1 MSFPLGRDNCAARP
15 ARQNALDLMSQA
27 PASPARSRSLDWTN
41 VLFLGG
47 YHLLL
52 VILLPIYLIQADVS
66 ASLVWSTAGLWTLC
80 LLAITMGYHRLYA
93 HVTYKTHPMIE
104 AFLAFWGTVA
114 TQGSIFSWSH
124 DHRIHHRHV
133 DTDLDPYS
141 APKGFWHSHV
151 LWMLRKRPEINPRI
165 IQDLWKRP
173 TLQFQH
179 KHFGSLMVV
188 ANTLAWAA
196 VWAITGDPFGAFV
209 IGVLLRMFLVHHCTW
224 FINSLAHMWGSQ
236 PYSTEHTAVNNFILS
251 ILTFGEGYHNYHHTF
266 AGDYR
271 NGVRWWQFDPAK
283 IVIWTLSKIGLARDL
298 KKVNQL
304 TIKRRLV
311 AADRHLMMERLEEL
325 KHRIDVDSWSQ
336 RVEDAA
342 ASLTENL
349 IGLKTASDKLQRLKK
364 ETFDNVRTAKAA
376 KVGEMRAV
384 RDETIQQ
391 MRSVRDEKMAEMRT
405 ARDETIQQVR
415 DAGQET
421 LQQMRQRRDEELDLL
436 QQRIDELKAT
446 VSDEMD
452 AWKEMVHLLLE
463 TPESRLA
470 MIPVTA

>member
-1 MSFPLGRDNCAARP
+1 MP
-15 ARQNALDLMSQA
+15 QA
-27 PASPARSRSLDWTN
+27 TDAPARSWSLDWTN

-52 VILLPIYLIQADVS
+52 VILLPLYLIQYDVS
-66 ASLVWSTAGLWTLC
+66 ASLVWGTAGLWTLC

-93 HVTYKTHPMIE
+93 HVTYRTHPAIE
-104 AFLAFWGTVA
+104 AFLVFWGTVA
-114 TQGSIFSWSH
+114 TEGSIFSWSH

-151 LWMLRKRPEINPRI
+151 LWMLKKRPDINPRI

-173 TLQFQH
+173 ELQFQH

-188 ANTLAWAA
+188 ANLIAWAGL
-196 VWAITGDPFGAFV
+196 WAITGDPFGSFV

-236 PYSTEHTAVNNFILS
+236 PFSTEHTAVNNFILS

-283 IVIWTLSKIGLARDL
+283 IVIWTLSKIGLAHDL
-298 KKVNQL
+298 KRVNQL

-311 AADRHLMMERLEEL
+311 AADRHLMMERIEEL
-325 KHRIDVDSWSQ
+325 KHRIDVDAWSA
-336 RVEDAA
+336 RVEEAA
-342 ASLTENL
+342 ASLTTNL
-349 IGLKTASDKLQRLKK
+349 NGLKTASDKFQRMKSEKL
-364 ETFDNVRTAKAA
+364 D
-376 KVGEMRAV
+376 
-384 RDETIQQ
+384 Q
-391 MRSVRDEKMAEMRT
+391 MRHARDEKIQEMKD
-405 ARDETIQQVR
+405 ARDETIHNMK
-415 DAGQET
+415 E
-421 LQQMRQRRDEELDLL
+421 RRDEELELL
-436 QQRIDELKAT
+436 NQRIEELKTA
-446 VSDEMD
+446 VSQEMD
-452 AWKEMVHLLLE
+452 EWKEMVHLLLE
-463 TPESRLA
+463 TPEARLA
-470 MIPVTA
+470 MIPVRA

>member
-1 MSFPLGRDNCAARP
+1 
-15 ARQNALDLMSQA
+15 MSQA
-27 PASPARSRSLDWTN
+27 PASPARTWSLDWTN

-47 YHLLL
+47 YHILLI
-52 VILLPIYLIQADVS
+52 ILLPIYLIQYDVS
-66 ASLVWSTAGLWTLC
+66 SSLVWGTAGLWTLC

-93 HVTYKTHPMIE
+93 HVTYKTRPVIE

-151 LWMLRKRPEINPRI
+151 LWMLKKRPDINPRI

-173 TLQFQH
+173 SLQFQH
-179 KHFGSLMVV
+179 KHFGTLMVI
-188 ANTLAWAA
+188 ANAITWAGL
-196 VWAITGDPFGAFV
+196 WAITGDPFGSFV

-283 IVIWTLSKIGLARDL
+283 IVIWTLSKIGLASDL
-298 KKVNQL
+298 KKVNHL

-311 AADRHLMMERLEEL
+311 AADRHLMMERIEGL
-325 KHRIDVDSWSQ
+325 KHRIDVDAWSL
-336 RVEDAA
+336 RVEEAA

-349 IGLKTASDKLQRLKK
+349 NGLKTASDKFQRLKNEK
-364 ETFDNVRTAKAA
+364 LEQVRTATDA
-376 KVGEMRAV
+376 KMGEMRAARDEKLQQMRSARDEKIAEMRV
-384 RDETIQQ
+384 ARDETIQQ
-391 MRSVRDEKMAEMRT
+391 MRE
-405 ARDETIQQVR
+405 ARDETL
-415 DAGQET
+415 E
-421 LQQMRQRRDEELDLL
+421 QMRARRDEELEQL
-436 QQRIDELKAT
+436 QRRIDELKAT

-452 AWKEMVHLLLE
+452 AWKEMVHLILE

-470 MIPVTA
+470 MIPINA

>member
-1 MSFPLGRDNCAARP
+1 MP
-15 ARQNALDLMSQA
+15 QA
-27 PASPARSRSLDWTN
+27 TDTPARSWSLDWTN

-52 VILLPIYLIQADVS
+52 VILLPLYLIQYDVS
-66 ASLVWSTAGLWTLC
+66 ASLVWGTAGIWTLC

-93 HVTYKTHPMIE
+93 HVTYRTHPAIE

-141 APKGFWHSHV
+141 APKGFWHSHM
-151 LWMLRKRPEINPRI
+151 LWMLKKRPDVNPRI

-173 TLQFQH
+173 SLQFQH
-179 KHFGSLMVV
+179 KHFGSLMVA
-188 ANTLAWAA
+188 ANVVVWLGL
-196 VWAITGDPFGAFV
+196 WAITGDPIGSFV
-209 IGVLLRMFLVHHCTW
+209 IGILLRMFLVHHCTW

-283 IVIWTLSKIGLARDL
+283 IVIWTLSKIGLAHDL
-298 KKVNQL
+298 KRVNQL

-311 AADRHLMMERLEEL
+311 AADRHLMMERIEEL
-325 KHRIDVDSWSQ
+325 KHRIDVDAWST
-336 RVEDAA
+336 RVEEAA
-342 ASLTENL
+342 ASLTSNL
-349 IGLKTASDKLQRLKK
+349 NGLKTASDKFQRMKDERIDQL
-364 ETFDNVRTAKAA
+364 RSAKDQ
-376 KVGEMRAV
+376 KVQEMRHA
-384 RDETIQQ
+384 RDAKLQ
-391 MRSVRDEKMAEMRT
+391 EMREARDVKIQEMKD
-405 ARDETIQQVR
+405 ARDET
-415 DAGQET
+415 
-421 LQQMRQRRDEELDLL
+421 LQSMRERRDEELELL

-446 VSDEMD
+446 VAQEMEE
-452 AWKEMVHLLLE
+452 WKEMVQLLLE

-470 MIPVTA
+470 TIPVRA

>member
-1 MSFPLGRDNCAARP
+1 M
-15 ARQNALDLMSQA
+15 QT
-27 PASPARSRSLDWTN
+27 ASNETTRSWSIDWTN

-52 VILLPIYLIQADVS
+52 LALLPVYLILHDVS
-66 ASLVWSTAGLWTLC
+66 ASLVWGTAAIWTLC

-93 HVTYKTHPMIE
+93 HVTYRVHPAIE
-104 AFLAFWGTVA
+104 MFLTFWGTVA

-151 LWMLRKRPEINPRI
+151 IWMLKKRPEINPRI

-173 TLQFQH
+173 SLQFQH
-179 KHFGSLMVV
+179 ANYAILMVA
-188 ANTLAWAA
+188 ANGI
-196 VWAITGDPFGAFV
+196 VWAGLWAVTGDPFGAFV
-209 IGVLLRMFLVHHCTW
+209 IGILLRMFLVHHCTW

-283 IVIWTLSKIGLARDL
+283 IVIWSLSKIGLAHDL
-298 KKVNQL
+298 KRVNKL

-311 AADRHLMMERLEEL
+311 AADRHLMMERIEEL
-325 KHRIDVDSWSQ
+325 KHRIDVEAWSA
-336 RVEDAA
+336 RVEEAA
-342 ASLTENL
+342 ASLTANL
-349 IGLKTASDKLQRLKK
+349 NGLKTATDKFQRMKDQGFEQLRSAKDDKVNEMRVARDAKLQ
-364 ETFDNVRTAKAA
+364 
-376 KVGEMRAV
+376 EMRN
-384 RDETIQQ
+384 
-391 MRSVRDEKMAEMRT
+391 
-405 ARDETIQQVR
+405 ARD
-415 DAGQET
+415 GK
-421 LQQMRQRRDEELDLL
+421 LQLMRERRDEELALM
-436 QQRIDELKAT
+436 QKRVEELKAT
-446 VSDEMD
+446 VAEEMKE
-452 AWKEMVHLLLE
+452 WKEMVTLVLE

-470 MIPVTA
+470 SVPA

>member
-1 MSFPLGRDNCAARP
+1 MP
-15 ARQNALDLMSQA
+15 QA
-27 PASPARSRSLDWTN
+27 TDAPARSWSLDWTN

-52 VILLPIYLIQADVS
+52 VILLPLYLIQYDVS
-66 ASLVWSTAGLWTLC
+66 ASLVWGTAGLWTLC

-93 HVTYKTHPMIE
+93 HVTYRTHPAIE
-104 AFLAFWGTVA
+104 AFLVFWGTVA
-114 TQGSIFSWSH
+114 TEGSIFSWSH

-151 LWMLRKRPEINPRI
+151 LWMLKKRPDINPRI

-173 TLQFQH
+173 ELQFQH

-188 ANTLAWAA
+188 ANLIAWAGL
-196 VWAITGDPFGAFV
+196 WAITGDPFGSFV

-236 PYSTEHTAVNNFILS
+236 PFSTEHTAVNNFILS

-283 IVIWTLSKIGLARDL
+283 IVIWTLSKIGLAHDL
-298 KKVNQL
+298 KRVNQL

-311 AADRHLMMERLEEL
+311 AADRHLMMERIEEL
-325 KHRIDVDSWSQ
+325 KHRIDVDAWSA
-336 RVEDAA
+336 RVEEAA
-342 ASLTENL
+342 ASLTTNL
-349 IGLKTASDKLQRLKK
+349 NGLKTASDKFQRMKSEKL
-364 ETFDNVRTAKAA
+364 D
-376 KVGEMRAV
+376 
-384 RDETIQQ
+384 Q
-391 MRSVRDEKMAEMRT
+391 MRHARDEKIQEMKD
-405 ARDETIQQVR
+405 ARDETIHNMK
-415 DAGQET
+415 E
-421 LQQMRQRRDEELDLL
+421 RRDEECRGRD
-436 QQRIDELKAT
+436 QPTGE
-446 VSDEMD
+446 
-452 AWKEMVHLLLE
+452 VHVVTHQMYRETTGSARAAQTLE
-463 TPESRLA
+463 RVP
-470 MIPVTA
+470 

>member
-1 MSFPLGRDNCAARP
+1 MPKATD
-15 ARQNALDLMSQA
+15 
-27 PASPARSRSLDWTN
+27 ASARSWSLDWTN

-52 VILLPIYLIQADVS
+52 IILLPLYLIQYDVS
-66 ASLVWSTAGLWTLC
+66 ASLVWGTAGLWTLC

-93 HVTYKTHPMIE
+93 HVTYKTHPVIE
-104 AFLAFWGTVA
+104 GFLAFWGTVA

-151 LWMLRKRPEINPRI
+151 VWMLKKRPDINPRI

-173 TLQFQH
+173 SLQFQH
-179 KHFGSLMVV
+179 KHYAIMMVL
-188 ANTLAWAA
+188 ANAIAWAGL
-196 VWAITGDPFGAFV
+196 WAITGDPIGSFV
-209 IGVLLRMFLVHHCTW
+209 IGVLLRLFLVHHCTW

-283 IVIWTLSKIGLARDL
+283 IVIWTLSKIGLAHDL
-298 KKVNQL
+298 KRVNQL

-311 AADRHLMMERLEEL
+311 AADRHLMMERVEEL
-325 KHRIDVDSWSQ
+325 KHRIDVEAWTARIEEAS
-336 RVEDAA
+336 
-342 ASLTENL
+342 ASLTNNL
-349 IGLKTASDKLQRLKK
+349 NGLKTASDKFQRMKSEKL
-364 ETFDNVRTAKAA
+364 D
-376 KVGEMRAV
+376 
-384 RDETIQQ
+384 Q
-391 MRSVRDEKMAEMRT
+391 MRHARDEKIQEMKD
-405 ARDETIQQVR
+405 ARDET
-415 DAGQET
+415 
-421 LQQMRQRRDEELDLL
+421 LQNMKERRDEELELL
-436 QQRIDELKAT
+436 NQRIEELKAA
-446 VSDEMD
+446 VAEEMD
-452 AWKEMVHLLLE
+452 EWKEMVHLILE

-470 MIPVTA
+470 SIPVQA

>member
-1 MSFPLGRDNCAARP
+1 
-15 ARQNALDLMSQA
+15 MSQA
-27 PASPARSRSLDWTN
+27 DNAPTRSWSIDWTN
-41 VLFLGG
+41 LLFLGG

-52 VILLPIYLIQADVS
+52 IVLLPLYLIQYDVS
-66 ASLVWSTAGLWTLC
+66 ASLVWGTAAIWTLC

-93 HVTYKTHPMIE
+93 HVTYRTHPAIE

-151 LWMLRKRPEINPRI
+151 LWMLKKRPEINPRI

-173 TLQFQH
+173 TLQAQH
-179 KHFGSLMVV
+179 NHYSLLMVA
-188 ANTLAWAA
+188 ANVVVWMGLWA
-196 VWAITGDPFGAFV
+196 VTGDPLGSFV
-209 IGVLLRMFLVHHCTW
+209 IGILLRMFLVHHCTW

-283 IVIWTLSKIGLARDL
+283 IVIWTLSKLGLAHDL
-298 KKVNQL
+298 KRVNKL

-311 AADRHLMMERLEEL
+311 AADRHLMMERIKEL
-325 KHRIDVDSWSQ
+325 KHRIDVDAWSA
-336 RVEDAA
+336 RVEEAA
-342 ASLTENL
+342 ASLTTNL
-349 IGLKTASDKLQRLKK
+349 NGLKTASDKFQRMK
-364 ETFDNVRTAKAA
+364 EERLESLRMVKEH
-376 KVGEMRAV
+376 KVKEMRDV
-384 RDETIQQ
+384 RD
-391 MRSVRDEKMAEMRT
+391 VKMQEIRE
-405 ARDETIQQVR
+405 ARDET
-415 DAGQET
+415 
-421 LQQMRQRRDEELDLL
+421 LQLMRERRDEELDLL
-436 QQRIDELKAT
+436 QKRIDELKAT
-446 VSDEMD
+446 VAAEMKE
-452 AWKEMVHLLLE
+452 WKEMVELLLE
-463 TPESRLA
+463 TPEYRLA
-470 MIPVTA
+470 AIPVQA